1 MTGTRAENQ
10 PERGVLFAAAT
21 CTDLPGFLPLTGQ
34 EFWDYQPQSHRQ
46 LWVHLDRNSPDTADW
61 LRRQSGIHSRV
72 AEALLS
78 QETRPRCER
87 FDDGVLL
94 ILRGVNLNPGADP
107 EDMVSL
113 RIFLERDRLITVR
126 LRPLHSVRD
135 VSERIRAGH
144 GPQDLL
150 HLFSELVE
158 SLFSRM
164 EPTILDINE
173 ELDAIEEEMLE
184 GVDAAIRNRLKDY
197 RYRAIVLRRYVAPQR
212 DALQRLLALAPVW
225 MDDMTRA
232 ALGEATDKVARFTED
247 LEAAREKC
255 ALIQDEI
262 ANQLAERMNA
272 RMYVLSIVAAV
283 FLPLGLLTGLLGI
296 NVGGMPG
303 VDSGLAFWTVTVVL
317 VLLGF
322 LELWLLRRLRWL

>member
-1 MTGTRAENQ
+1 MPHTTPNDSAVK
-10 PERGVLFAAAT
+10 GVLLAAT
-21 CTDLPGFLPLTGQ
+21 MRADGGGFQSLTGA
-34 EFWDYQPQSHRQ
+34 EFWDLPEKARRSGWIHF
-46 LWVHLDRNSPDTADW
+46 DRNDPHTGEW
-61 LRRQSGIHSRV
+61 LRKHSGIHPRAV
-72 AEALLS
+72 EALLS

-87 FDDGVLL
+87 FDEGILL
-94 ILRGVNLNPGADP
+94 ILRGVNLNPGAEP

-113 RIFLERDRLITVR
+113 RIFLERDRIVTVR
-126 LRPLHSVRD
+126 MRRLQSVRD
-135 VSERIRAGH
+135 VYDQIRAGH
-144 GPQDLL
+144 GPQDIL
-150 HLFSELVE
+150 HLFVALVE

-184 GVDAAIRNRLKDY
+184 GVDAAMRARLKAY

-212 DALQRLLALAPVW
+212 DALQRLLSLAPVW
-225 MDDMTRA
+225 LDDLARA

-247 LEAAREKC
+247 MEAAREKC

-262 ANQLAERMNA
+262 ANQQAERMNA
-272 RMYVLSIVAAV
+272 RMYVLAIVAAV

-303 VDSGLAFWTVTVVL
+303 VDSGLAFWSVTALLIVL
-317 VLLGF
+317 GGV
-322 LELWLLRRLRWL
+322 ELWLLKRLKWV